1 MAIPFTCIGER
12 KMERYYDFSFRG
24 KKLRLYFTM
33 NALLEAQEAYDTDFG
48 DFYTGT
54 EREVFDR
61 KIYLLSL
68 LSYEGKRVFAEQ
80 ELDGISMTELSDV
93 MPFEMIDINNAL
105 GEATSRGFQREFE
118 PEEVDEG
125 LMELKKKSKSKGS
138 REQKQSKQE
147 ES

>member
-12 KMERYYDFSFRG
+12 KMERYYDFNFRG

-54 EREVFDR
+54 EREVFER

-105 GEATSRGFQREFE
+105 GEATTRGFQREFE

-138 REQKQSKQE
+138 QEQKQLKQE

>member
-54 EREVFDR
+54 EREVLER

-68 LSYEGKRVFAEQ
+68 LSYEGKRVFSEQ

-93 MPFEMIDINNAL
+93 MPFEMIDINTAL

-125 LMELKKKSKSKGS
+125 LMELKKKTQKQDSQ
-138 REQKQSKQE
+138 EQKQLKQE
-147 ES
+147 DS

>member
-1 MAIPFTCIGER
+1 
-12 KMERYYDFSFRG
+12 
-24 KKLRLYFTM
+24 M

-54 EREVFDR
+54 EREVLER

-68 LSYEGKRVFAEQ
+68 LSYEGKRVFSEQ

-105 GEATSRGFQREFE
+105 GEATARGFQREFE

-125 LMELKKKSKSKGS
+125 LMELKKKTQKQDSQ
-138 REQKQSKQE
+138 EQKQLKQE

>member
-54 EREVFDR
+54 EREVLER

-68 LSYEGKRVFAEQ
+68 LSYEGKRVFSEQ

-93 MPFEMIDINNAL
+93 MPFEMIDINTAL

-125 LMELKKKSKSKGS
+125 LMELKKKTQKQDSQ
-138 REQKQSKQE
+138 EQKQLKQE

>member
-54 EREVFDR
+54 EREVFER

-80 ELDGISMTELSDV
+80 ELDGISMTELTDV

-138 REQKQSKQE
+138 QEQKQLKQE

>member
-105 GEATSRGFQREFE
+105 GEATTRGFQRDFE

-125 LMELKKKSKSKGS
+125 LMELKKKSKNKGS
-138 REQKQSKQE
+138 QEQKQLKQE

>member
-12 KMERYYDFSFRG
+12 KMERYYDFNFRG

-33 NALLEAQEAYDTDFG
+33 NAMLEAQEAYDTDFG

-54 EREVFDR
+54 DREVFDR

-68 LSYEGKRVFAEQ
+68 LSYEGKRVFTEQ
-80 ELDGISMTELSDV
+80 EFDGISMTELSDV
-93 MPFEMIDINNAL
+93 MPFEMIDINTAL
-105 GEATSRGFQREFE
+105 GEATTRGFQRDFE

-125 LMELKKKSKSKGS
+125 LMELKKKRKSKGS

-147 ES
+147 KS